1 MFSTCSLKRNI
12 KFGNFTVVFKNHQSV
27 SILMTKQSFEF
38 RSQNLQS
45 VHLSIQ
51 CISHIFYNLKNI
63 LRMDISHH
71 ILSNIHGA
79 GLAANRV
86 AANGRFLY
94 VSVTINMRR
103 VPNNGRVES
112 LKRILVIL
120 LNAHVCSIMR

>member
-1 MFSTCSLKRNI
+1 
-12 KFGNFTVVFKNHQSV
+12 
-27 SILMTKQSFEF
+27 
-38 RSQNLQS
+38 
-45 VHLSIQ
+45 
-51 CISHIFYNLKNI
+51 
-63 LRMDISHH
+63 MDISYH

-86 AANGRFLY
+86 ATNGRFLY

>member
-1 MFSTCSLKRNI
+1 
-12 KFGNFTVVFKNHQSV
+12 
-27 SILMTKQSFEF
+27 
-38 RSQNLQS
+38 
-45 VHLSIQ
+45 
-51 CISHIFYNLKNI
+51 
-63 LRMDISHH
+63 MDIISYV
-71 ILSNIHGA
+71 LSV